1 MIGEKQKTNPLESLS
16 YLLFSNPVLV
26 GGLVIGQLA
35 AGATSLQNGVA
46 LTITFL
52 FVTFPVLIFAS
63 AFGKVLPKWSRVAV
77 YMLLSAAM
85 LYPAYL
91 VCKNLS
97 ATVLDSVGI
106 YLPILAVSTVP
117 SVYSA
122 RYSEKHNV
130 GKAALDGLCLSV
142 GFGLVAAV
150 LGMAREFFGNGTIWG
165 VKVSEHTFP
174 AVRLPFWGFILLG
187 FMAAGVAA
195 LRLLF
200 HRPDYV
206 EPILDEEGDR

>member
-1 MIGEKQKTNPLESLS
+1 MTDQKQKTNPLESLS
-16 YLLFSNPVLV
+16 YILFSNPVLV

-35 AGATSLQNGVA
+35 AVATGLQNAVA
-46 LTITFL
+46 LTVTFL

-63 AFGKVLPKWSRVAV
+63 AIGKKLPKWSRVAV
-77 YMLLSAAM
+77 YMLLSAVM

-91 VCKNLS
+91 ICKNLS

-117 SVYSA
+117 AVYAA
-122 RYSEKHNV
+122 RYSENHKV
-130 GKAALDGLCLSV
+130 GKAALDGLCLSA
-142 GFGLVAAV
+142 GFGVVAAV
-150 LGMAREFFGNGTIWG
+150 LGLVREFFGNGTVWG
-165 VKVSEHTFP
+165 VKVSETIFP

-187 FMAAGVAA
+187 FMAAGIGA
-195 LRLLF
+195 LRILL

-206 EPILDEEGDR
+206 EPILDEEVGQ